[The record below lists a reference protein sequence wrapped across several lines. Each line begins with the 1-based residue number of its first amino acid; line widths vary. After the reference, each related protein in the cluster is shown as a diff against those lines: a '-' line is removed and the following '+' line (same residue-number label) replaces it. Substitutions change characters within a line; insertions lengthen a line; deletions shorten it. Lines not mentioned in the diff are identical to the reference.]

1 MIAFLAQPVMGGLLT
16 GLVGFSGVLDATS
29 IVDGACGSTIAP
41 LYASLLAGRTYINV
55 HSTEN
60 PYGEVRG
67 QILVA
72 TMADVTMAPT
82 PAPTIVR
89 TGAPSMAPSS
99 APSSARSPYFKLRST
114 FGLVVAL
121 TAFVAM

>member
-1 MIAFLAQPVMGGLLT
+1 MGGLLT

-41 LYASLLAGRTYINV
+41 LYASLLAGRTYSNV

-67 QILVA
+67 QILI
-72 TMADVTMAPT
+72 
-82 PAPTIVR
+82 PAFSNPCR
-89 TGAPSMAPSS
+89 
-99 APSSARSPYFKLRST
+99 
-114 FGLVVAL
+114 
-121 TAFVAM
+121 